1 MYFHFDENKYGG
13 EKPLRCAP
21 PPPLPPILSKKD
33 YIIFEDTLSSDIE
46 FFEIDS
52 IVGIKKKD
60 NVITIF
66 LKEGLT
72 HDIIFDTT
80 EGEDAINEAINI
92 LRKEFTG
99 S

>member
-33 YIIFEDTLSSDIE
+33 YIIFENTLSSDIE
-46 FFEIDS
+46 FFEIDN
-52 IVGIKKKD
+52 IVGVKKK
-60 NVITIF
+60 NNIITIF
-66 LKEGLT
+66 LREGLT

-80 EGEDAINEAINI
+80 KGEDAINEAINI
-92 LRKEFTG
+92 LRKEITD